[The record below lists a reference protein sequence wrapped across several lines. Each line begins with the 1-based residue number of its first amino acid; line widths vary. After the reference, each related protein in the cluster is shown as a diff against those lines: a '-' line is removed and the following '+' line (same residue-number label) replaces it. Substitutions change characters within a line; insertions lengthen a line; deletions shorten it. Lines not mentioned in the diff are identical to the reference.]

1 MYSTHLYTY
10 STNFKTNCKF
20 LHKCFACIK
29 YCKKN
34 CNENQYFLQSMRP
47 HLLLWGL
54 RRSLLLL
61 LRRLRP
67 GRGRG
72 RDPFLETDL
81 EATRRSRLSPRSP
94 GLARA
99 SAASAKRRL
108 AQQEQLSERYTSFFF
123 MINN

>member
-1 MYSTHLYTY
+1 MYSTHMYTY
-10 STNFKTNCKF
+10 STNFKRNCKF
-20 LHKCFACIK
+20 PSQVFCLHKILQ
-29 YCKKN
+29 KN
-34 CNENQYFLQSMRP
+34 CNENQYILQSMRP
-47 HLLLWGL
+47 HLLLWVL

-81 EATRRSRLSPRSP
+81 EATRRARLSPRSP

-108 AQQEQLSERYTSFFF
+108 AQQEQLSERYNSFFS
-123 MINN
+123 